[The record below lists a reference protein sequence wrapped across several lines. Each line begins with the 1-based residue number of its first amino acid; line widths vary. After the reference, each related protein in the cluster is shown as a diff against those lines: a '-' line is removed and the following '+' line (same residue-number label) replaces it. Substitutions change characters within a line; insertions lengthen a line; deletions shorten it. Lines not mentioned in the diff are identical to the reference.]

1 MSGETNIP
9 KELGRYLIAS
19 ESIIFVLHRHWV
31 VLLEPILSSIAGL
44 FVLVALSPRT
54 SGNLQQILLVLW
66 LLLVARLLFHLFEWH
81 HEVFLA
87 TNSRL
92 MLVHGLLTRKVDIMP
107 MAKVTDMR
115 YDRSLTGQ
123 IFGYGVF
130 ILESAGQDQALS
142 RINFIPD
149 PDRHYQE
156 ISQVIF
162 SSSQGRSGGS
172 AAPASTGSRVPISES
187 ERAWWRRS

>member
-1 MSGETNIP
+1 MAGATNIP
-9 KELGRYLIAS
+9 KELSRYLIPS

-31 VLLEPILSSIAGL
+31 VLLEPILSTIAGL
-44 FVLVALSPRT
+44 FVLIVVSPKT

-66 LLLVARLLFHLFEWH
+66 LVVVARLLFHLFEWH

-123 IFGYGVF
+123 IFGFGVF

-142 RINFIPD
+142 RINFIPE

-156 ISQVIF
+156 ISEVIF
-162 SSSQGRSGGS
+162 ASSQARPGS
-172 AAPASTGSRVPISES
+172 RAAPASTGSRVPISES